1 MVKINAL
8 IIILVFSFLSGH
20 CEALSMNVTRGSVL
34 QLIRYAAM
42 EGNINV
48 IMDSGIDTAV
58 TVNIRDKSPR
68 EAIKELVL
76 AGGFTMTERE
86 GTLFI
91 GQNKRIA
98 GQLGEVHIVPVQYT
112 DLQEIKAEVELYLKN
127 KYIPELKQDKQSKK
141 GEASEEKTGKAKTAD
156 GSLVEKP
163 YLADTK
169 GQSNMPVRVMTDVNS
184 RALLVYGTSEEAAAV
199 RDLVEKLDVPARQVA
214 LEAKVV
220 AVQRSE
226 AEKLGISWEWT
237 KIHHN
242 FTYEGTL
249 DLLTSSG
256 KARILSKPNIITL
269 QGREAVINIG
279 GEVPIPAVTVTNTT
293 TTTSIEYRPAG
304 IVLKCCPLVNE
315 AGCIESV
322 LHIEVSSPSYVKEM
336 KAYSFQ
342 KRSVDTRV
350 RMLDGETLVIG
361 GLISKEEEKQ
371 FSKIPFLG
379 DIPVIGKL
387 FQNNST
393 KTSEEEVMIFIKAW
407 ILQ

>member
-8 IIILVFSFLSGH
+8 IIILVVSFLSGH

-68 EAIKELVL
+68 EAIRELVL

-98 GQLGEVHIVPVQYT
+98 GQLGEVHVVPVQYT
-112 DLQEIKAEVELYLKN
+112 DLQEIKAEVELYLRN
-127 KYIPELKQDKQSKK
+127 KYMQESKLDKQLKT
-141 GEASEEKTGKAKTAD
+141 GEASGGKTGKSKTD
-156 GSLVEKP
+156 GPLVEKVD
-163 YLADTK
+163 LADTK
-169 GQSNMPVRVMTDVNS
+169 GRTDMPVRVMTDVNS

>member
-98 GQLGEVHIVPVQYT
+98 GQLGEVHVVPVQYT
-112 DLQEIKAEVELYLKN
+112 DLQEIKAEVELYLRN
-127 KYIPELKQDKQSKK
+127 KYMQESKLDKQLKT
-141 GEASEEKTGKAKTAD
+141 GEASGGKNGKSKTDGPLAEKVD
-156 GSLVEKP
+156 
-163 YLADTK
+163 LADTK
-169 GQSNMPVRVMTDVNS
+169 GRTDMPVRVMTDVNS

-361 GLISKEEEKQ
+361 GLISKDEEKQ